1 MKTTGIKDQTLID
14 FLGAG
19 KEHSRFSS
27 VKDIDAFV
35 AGNRELWADFLNSL
49 PDNPSGGLSREDIQT
64 YINQERTSW
73 DE

>member
-1 MKTTGIKDQTLID
+1 MKTTDTEDQTLID

-19 KEHSRFSS
+19 KEHIRFSS
-27 VKDIDAFV
+27 VEDIDAFV

-49 PDNPSGGLSREDIQT
+49 PDNPSGGLSRKDIQT
-64 YINQERTSW
+64 CINQERSSW